1 MYTKLASFFAQKLI
15 QVGSV
20 KEEQRDVYEYGLE
33 ILLADIG
40 YLIIFLLF
48 ATVTGT
54 MLQSLFFLVG
64 FILLRRFAGGYHA
77 NTYTKC
83 HIMFL
88 INQMIFTAIIKLV
101 PEHFYFALII
111 SLVSISLVVIWMLAP
126 VDNNTRRFIKNEYNI
141 FRRKSRIYSVVIL
154 IMTVTVLFFSKFYS
168 VYICYTLGLF
178 SAACSIIAGSIQ
190 RKIAD

>member
-48 ATVTGT
+48 ATVTST

-88 INQMIFTAIIKLV
+88 INQMIFTAIIKFV

-111 SLVSISLVVIWMLAP
+111 SLVSISLIVIWMLAP

-168 VYICYTLGLF
+168 LYICYTLGLF
-178 SAACSIIAGSIQ
+178 SATCSIIAGSIQ